1 MLLTAVDESDD
12 SDEDDDEDDD
22 EDEGIGGILRR
33 VHSPVSISKQAK
45 AARSK
50 KNRAHEETELGD
62 HDQKDDERGTDD

>member
-22 EDEGIGGILRR
+22 EDERIGGILRR
-33 VHSPVSISKQAK
+33 VHSPVSICKAK

-50 KNRAHEETELGD
+50 NR
-62 HDQKDDERGTDD
+62 R